1 MWRLAGSKGRQAG
14 SFWWTYVI
22 VDFIISC
29 AEYSRGIFIC
39 YCMGLVLGLNKVP
52 FVHFYGFFS
61 LYLLVYL
68 TVDSCCLLRVAL
80 FSFLSVVLFVFIALC
95 LFY

>member
-14 SFWWTYVI
+14 PL
-22 VDFIISC
+22 VDVCHCGFYIFLCRIFSW
-29 AEYSRGIFIC
+29 IFIC

-68 TVDSCCLLRVAL
+68 TVDSCYLLRVAL